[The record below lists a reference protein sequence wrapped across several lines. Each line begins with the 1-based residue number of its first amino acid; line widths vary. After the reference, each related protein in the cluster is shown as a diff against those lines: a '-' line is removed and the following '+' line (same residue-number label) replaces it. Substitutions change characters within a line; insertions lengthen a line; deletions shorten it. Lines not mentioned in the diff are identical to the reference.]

1 MSTEELAGPDAR
13 AAWGV
18 VNTGAATNRPQS
30 LLFLPDSNSE
40 QREAAGGVAVG
51 YVLPQTPL
59 LRYASSG
66 APVLSLTLL
75 LSRMPDASADSVEPL
90 IERATLSLDCTLDVP
105 ADILQ
110 RLNREQ
116 NVEYRPLFA
125 RHAVFTLQDGDITL
139 AEAEGTGADAHVAL
153 TANLTRSAA
162 LAVLAALQDHAT
174 DVAEP
179 GQASTLNVQCQVSF
193 RTANAARHVRL
204 LGNWAAIHDFI
215 STRVTSPSEFNGE
228 ILTGLLAAMIASGT
242 LRVIDVATQQPL
254 RDLPTANLQRSF
266 LRVASVIL
274 QRQTYELPADDSRN
288 IYVLRG
294 RPHVAMNLD
303 YSEIIESNEGRS
315 VVLRTTL
322 EPLLRGAL
330 TGRAWDAHVH
340 LVALGD
346 PNTGIGA
353 PPRRVRTA
361 SARRDPRADAA
372 APLKL
377 VNLGATATS
386 LASVV
391 RPNVATGSTAAIAVR
406 PVGTWLLEDATLTRP
421 TPTARSLPVV
431 DDVNAALWPDRV
443 DPNRFWYAP
452 DFAVVQPAPSD
463 DPSSAAFAFEYQVIG
478 ATADGEPAIK
488 ASIRLQL
495 RETMPDATRSALR
508 LRGDPH
514 AGSVA
519 ATDITAQLDVPFV
532 DAASGQTRSQ
542 RFPARLNRSD
552 GTLTATIELLND
564 WARLCYG
571 ALAVANFQQQPA
583 RLIVSYAFNAY
594 TPMRANLV
602 HMVWGAKTAL
612 TPVVFSTDE
621 LRSVKA
627 PVVFDAIHGT
637 VKLVTGELQ
646 LHRETRAV
654 RTDVARLVAGGERFA
669 AASVAAITRPV
680 ALRPTHAA
688 AALIAARPELVKPV
702 VNPNLWDSYME
713 RAVGHSQQTDALLP
727 CNTFGA
733 LYTERTATEV
743 RAIGCRDA
751 LKLGTVD
758 YRQYEEMIELRCSD
772 YAVHR
777 SLQQPGRFLVVPTY
791 YRITRHPA
799 GLTNAY
805 RPCALLY
812 CLLDND
818 NPTASQVVFEA
829 TLQPDLSTYQRAA
842 LRAELRT
849 YAANP
854 ILQFPT
860 EVMTDATYTWTIS
873 GSLAAPQVVELPDGL
888 QISISTALTQGLL
901 LQDMLGKSGIFG
913 SVEFELPDG
922 TVLRAGLALELR
934 DMTGPWQG
942 GPLELTLDD
951 AGMRITNRIEQT
963 LAVAELALFAA
974 TGTLQ
979 QRVTVE
985 ATIAPGATHTIA
997 MNGASAATITPIYTQ
1012 TTADAMTLSES
1023 RVFVED
1029 ITTNVIF
1036 FIQLNYSNHDVQR
1049 LDIQARLK
1057 NDTVTYDVALTG
1069 DPPQGTLELVLPLT
1083 RYLAKQ
1089 VLQFQITKTFTSAA
1103 PSATPWIDWDM
1114 EAHGNIIAVTWDMIA

>member
-1 MSTEELAGPDAR
+1 MSTDDLAGPDAR

-18 VNTGAATNRPQS
+18 VNTGAGINRPQS

-40 QREAAGGVAVG
+40 QREAAGGTAVG

-75 LSRMPDASADSVEPL
+75 LSRMPDASDDSVEPL
-90 IERATLSLDCTLDVP
+90 IERATLNLECTLDVP
-105 ADILQ
+105 ADTLQ
-110 RLNREQ
+110 RLSREQ

-125 RHAVFTLQDGDITL
+125 RHAIFTLQDGDIAL
-139 AEAEGTGADAHVAL
+139 AETEGTGADAHAAL
-153 TANLTRSAA
+153 TANLNRSAA
-162 LAVLAALQDHAT
+162 LTVLAALQDHAT
-174 DVAEP
+174 DVAESS
-179 GQASTLNVQCQVSF
+179 QTSTLSVQCQVSF

-215 STRVTSPSEFNGE
+215 SARVTSASQFNGE
-228 ILTGLLAAMIASGT
+228 ILAGLLAEMIAGGT
-242 LRVIDVATQQPL
+242 LRAIDVATQQPL
-254 RDLPTANLQRSF
+254 RELPTATLQRSF

-274 QRQTYELPADDSRN
+274 QRQTYELPVDDPSN
-288 IYVLRG
+288 IYVLRA
-294 RPHVAMNLD
+294 RPHAAMNLD

-315 VVLRTTL
+315 VVLRTAL
-322 EPLLRGAL
+322 DQLLRGAL
-330 TGRAWDAHVH
+330 TGRAWEAHVH

-346 PNTGIGA
+346 PSTGICA

-377 VNLGATATS
+377 VNLGTTATA

-391 RPNVATGSTAAIAVR
+391 RPNVATGGTASSVAR
-406 PVGTWLLEDATLTRP
+406 PVGTWLLEAATLTRP

-431 DDVNAALWPDRV
+431 DDVNAPLWPDRV
-443 DPNRFWYAP
+443 DPNRVWYAP

-463 DPSSAAFAFEYQVIG
+463 DPSSAAFGFEYQVIG
-478 ATADGEPAIK
+478 ATADGKPAIK
-488 ASIRLQL
+488 AGIRLQL
-495 RETMPDATRSALR
+495 REAMSDATRSALR
-508 LRGDPH
+508 VRGDPL
-514 AGSVA
+514 AGSV
-519 ATDITAQLDVPFV
+519 TVNDITVQLDVPFV

-542 RFPARLNRSD
+542 RFPAQLSRVD
-552 GTLTATIELLND
+552 GTLTATIDLIND

-571 ALAVANFQQQPA
+571 ALAVAAFQQQPA
-583 RLIVSYAFNAY
+583 RLIVSYTFSAY
-594 TPMRANLV
+594 TPLRANLV

-612 TPVVFSTDE
+612 TPVVFSADE

-646 LHRETRAV
+646 LHREVRA
-654 RTDVARLVAGGERFA
+654 DVARLVAGGERFA

-680 ALRPTHAA
+680 ALRPTHASA
-688 AALIAARPELVKPV
+688 AVIAVRPELVKPV
-702 VNPNLWDSYME
+702 VNPNLWDRYIE
-713 RAVGHSQQTDALLP
+713 RVVGHSHQTDAVLP

-733 LYTERTATEV
+733 FYTERTGTDV

-799 GLTNAY
+799 GSTNAY

-818 NPTASQVVFEA
+818 NPAASQVVFEA

-888 QISISTALTQGLL
+888 QVSISTALAQGLL
-901 LQDMLGKSGIFG
+901 LQDMLGKSGVFG
-913 SVEFELPDG
+913 SVEFQLPDS
-922 TVLRAGLALELR
+922 TALRAGLALDLR

-942 GPLELTLDD
+942 GPLELTVDE
-951 AGMRITNRIEQT
+951 AGLRITNRIEQT

-1012 TTADAMTLSES
+1012 TTAEATTLSES

-1036 FIQLNYSNHDVQR
+1036 FIQLNYANHDVQR
-1049 LDIQARLK
+1049 LDINARLK
-1057 NDTVTYDVALTG
+1057 DDTVSYDVALTG

-1089 VLQFQITKTFTSAA
+1089 ALQFQITKSFTSAA
-1103 PSATPWIDWDM
+1103 PSVTPWIDWDM
-1114 EAHGNIIAVTWDMIA
+1114 ETHGNIIAVTWDMIA